1 MSSSENLPLKS
12 KLAYGVGDFA
22 GVLVFTTVST
32 FLMFFYTDVV
42 GLPAAAVGGLLFAA
56 RTVDAV
62 WDIFLGV
69 TVDRTRSR
77 WGQCR
82 PYLLFGAP
90 LLALL
95 AVAVFTAVD
104 GSAAFKLAY
113 AYVTYIGLMMAYS
126 LVTIPYGAMP
136 ALMTDQMRDRN
147 RMIMIRTVFSYASA
161 LLVNTQML
169 KLVAWLGGADKR
181 VGYQHTVLLMALT
194 GIVLYWLC
202 FAGTRERIAPRV
214 QAMHVRRDLG
224 TLVRGKAWLMMTVM
238 CMSISMAFTIVG
250 GATLYYFTYVVG
262 STAGMPLFFLM
273 SGLGMI
279 TGILCSDQL
288 TRRFCKRD
296 VLIWTSLAA
305 ALLYGAFYFVDTAQ
319 LWQMAGLAFVIN
331 LMGGCTHPIII
342 SMIPDVAD
350 DAELRSGRRMVG
362 LTSSTI
368 AFSVKFGLGL
378 GAAFTG
384 LLLAWLG
391 YKANAVQSAQVIHG
405 FKLIMSAV
413 PALNK
418 LLVCAI
424 ACAYPLTQARLDSVQ
439 RDLML
444 ARAAAF

>member
-161 LLVNTQML
+161 LLINTQTL
-169 KLVAWLGGADKR
+169 KLVAWLGGGNKQI
-181 VGYQHTVLLMALT
+181 GYQHTVLLMAVAS
-194 GIVLYWLC
+194 IVLYWLC
-202 FAGTRERIAPRV
+202 FAGTRERVTPLV
-214 QAMHVRRDLG
+214 QPMHVRRDLG
-224 TLVRGKAWLMMTVM
+224 TLARPRTSVPRSRLADDDGDVYVDFDGLYHRRWLDAVLLHLRGARHVRH
-238 CMSISMAFTIVG
+238 
-250 GATLYYFTYVVG
+250 GAVF
-262 STAGMPLFFLM
+262 P
-273 SGLGMI
+273 
-279 TGILCSDQL
+279 
-288 TRRFCKRD
+288 D
-296 VLIWTSLAA
+296 VRPGHDHRHPVFGPVDA
-305 ALLYGAFYFVDTAQ
+305 ALLQTPGAAVDQ
-319 LWQMAGLAFVIN
+319 
-331 LMGGCTHPIII
+331 P
-342 SMIPDVAD
+342 
-350 DAELRSGRRMVG
+350 GRR
-362 LTSSTI
+362 
-368 AFSVKFGLGL
+368 
-378 GAAFTG
+378 AA
-384 LLLAWLG
+384 
-391 YKANAVQSAQVIHG
+391 V
-405 FKLIMSAV
+405 
-413 PALNK
+413 
-418 LLVCAI
+418 
-424 ACAYPLTQARLDSVQ
+424 
-439 RDLML
+439 
-444 ARAAAF
+444 

>member
-1 MSSSENLPLKS
+1 MSSSKIVPLVS

-22 GVLVFTTVST
+22 GILVFTTVST
-32 FLMFFYTDVV
+32 FLMFYYTDVY

-69 TVDRTRSR
+69 VVDRTRSR

-82 PYLLFGAP
+82 PYLLFGGP
-90 LLALL
+90 LLAAL
-95 AVAVFTAVD
+95 AVAVFTSVD

-161 LLVNTQML
+161 LLINTQTL
-169 KLVAWLGGADKR
+169 KLVAWLGGGNKQ
-181 VGYQHTVLLMALT
+181 VGYQHTVLLMAVAS
-194 GIVLYWLC
+194 IVLYWLC
-202 FAGTRERIAPRV
+202 FAGTRESVKPLV
-214 QAMHVRRDLG
+214 QPMHVRRDLG
-224 TLVRGKAWLMMTVM
+224 TLVRGRAWLMMTVM

-250 GATLYYFTYVVG
+250 GSTLYYFTYVVRDT
-262 STAGMPLFFLM
+262 SGMALFFLM

-288 TRRFCKRD
+288 TRRFCKRQ
-296 VLIWTSLAA
+296 VLLWTSLAA
-305 ALLYGAFYFVDTAQ
+305 ALLYSCFYFVDTSH
-319 LWQMAGLAFVIN
+319 LWQMVGLAFVIN

-378 GAAFTG
+378 GGAFTG
-384 LLLAWLG
+384 LLLTWLG
-391 YKANAVQSAQVIHG
+391 YKANVVQSAQVVDG
-405 FKLIMSAV
+405 FKMIMSAV

-418 LLVCAI
+418 LLVFGI
-424 ACAYPLTQARLDSVQ
+424 AYFYPLNQARLETVQ
-439 RDLML
+439 RELMV
-444 ARAAAF
+444 ARAAA